1 MKLEAEAE
9 VTMSSGNVFADL
21 GLPNAKERDA
31 KVRLGVAINNI
42 MVRDNLTQ
50 AAAAAMLG

>member
-9 VTMSSGNVFADL
+9 VTMISGNVFADL
-21 GLPNAKERDA
+21 GLPNAEERDA